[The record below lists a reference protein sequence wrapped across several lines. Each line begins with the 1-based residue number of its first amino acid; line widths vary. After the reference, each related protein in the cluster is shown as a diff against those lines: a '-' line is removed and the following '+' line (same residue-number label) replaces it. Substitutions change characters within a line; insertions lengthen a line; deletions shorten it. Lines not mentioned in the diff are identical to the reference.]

1 MLKCRD
7 VLEQADAY
15 LDQQLSGWQRLQFKL
30 HLLLCRNCRRY
41 IKNLQLT
48 QQVSQQVRLSQTSP
62 SETEL
67 DTLMRL
73 IEQDKPQQKI

>member
-15 LDQQLSGWQRLQFKL
+15 LEQQLSGWQRLQFKL
-30 HLLLCRNCRRY
+30 HLLLCRHCRRY

-48 QQVSQQVRLSQTSP
+48 QQVSQQMRLSQTSL

-67 DTLMRL
+67 DNLMRL
-73 IEQDKPQQKI
+73 IGQDKP

>member
-48 QQVSQQVRLSQTSP
+48 QQVSQQVRLSQTLP

-73 IEQDKPQQKI
+73 IEQDKP